1 MHDIRAIRADPEAFD
16 AAMARRSL
24 PPQSPEILRLD
35 AERRALI
42 ASAEARQARRKVM
55 SKEIGAARA
64 RGEDTAALEAE
75 AVALREDGPE
85 S

>member
-1 MHDIRAIRADPEAFD
+1 MHDIRAIRAEPEAFD

-42 ASAEARQARRKVM
+42 AAAEARQASR
-55 SKEIGAARA
+55 
-64 RGEDTAALEAE
+64 
-75 AVALREDGPE
+75 
-85 S
+85 